1 MLEFSLHSRLRRTVL
16 VTGVFAS
23 GLLLLAQM
31 TRFSVAK
38 QWISEDEPDLAARAA
53 RLDPGNALLQNRL
66 GFLLLRESSDVASAL
81 PHLRRATELNP
92 LVAVYWSDLG
102 SACEIA
108 GMPDCAHGA
117 YEKAASLAPM
127 RPEFI
132 WLLANY
138 NLRAGDS
145 EGALRNFAR
154 YLHLEPEERDQVF
167 ALLHRG
173 IGDENLVWRSV
184 VRTSGNPLIELSY
197 LEFLERQAPQTAT
210 AAFWQ
215 ELVTEGKPLPLS
227 AALPWVDKLLD
238 NGKYDQ
244 ARRAWSDLQTSG
256 VLASGREDNNLVF
269 NGSFRGKLLDGGLDW
284 HLHREP
290 FVETEVAQ
298 SGSCRDGN
306 CLHISFSV
314 PHNADSEPAYQI
326 VPVEPERAY
335 LLSAFV
341 RSQDITSDSG
351 PRLRVV
357 DPQCPNCLDAATA
370 PALQTT
376 PWHKMEMTFTTGP
389 KTRAVKLSV
398 WRPRSRVF
406 PMEIGGEFWLDS
418 VSLTQASLT
427 PASKENP
434 SAP

>member
-1 MLEFSLHSRLRRTVL
+1 MLEFPLHSRLRRTVF
-16 VTGVFAS
+16 VAGVFAF
-23 GLLLLAQM
+23 GLLLLARM
-31 TRFSVAK
+31 TRLSVAR
-38 QWISEDEPDLAARAA
+38 QWINEDDPDLAARAA
-53 RLDPGNALLQNRL
+53 RLDPGNALMQNRL
-66 GFLLLRESSDVASAL
+66 GFLLLRESSDVSSAL

-92 LVAVYWSDLG
+92 LMAVYQSDLG
-102 SACEIA
+102 SGCEMA
-108 GMPDCAHGA
+108 GMPDCAHDA
-117 YEKAASLAPM
+117 DERAASLAPM
-127 RPEFI
+127 RPEFT

-138 NLRAGDS
+138 NLRAGDN
-145 EGALRNFAR
+145 EGALRGFAR
-154 YLHLEPEERDQVF
+154 YLHLAPGEREQVF

-173 IGDENLVWRSV
+173 IGDAGLVWRSV
-184 VRTSGNPLIELSY
+184 VRTSGSPLIELSY

-215 ELVTEGKPLPLS
+215 ELVAEGKPLPLS

-238 NGKYDQ
+238 NGKYDE

-256 VLASGREDNNLVF
+256 VLTGGREDNNLVF

-290 FVETEVAQ
+290 FVEAEVAQ
-298 SGSCRDGN
+298 PGSCRNGN

-326 VPVEPERAY
+326 VPVEPERSY
-335 LLSAFV
+335 SLSAFV
-341 RSQDITSDSG
+341 RSQEITSDSG

-357 DPQCPNCLDAATA
+357 DPQCPDCLDAATA

-376 PWHKMEMTFTTGP
+376 PWHKMETTFTTGP
-389 KTRAVKLSV
+389 RTRAVKLSV
-398 WRPRSRVF
+398 WRPRSRAF
-406 PMEIGGEFWLDS
+406 PMDIGGEFWLDS
-418 VSLTQASLT
+418 VSLT
-427 PASKENP
+427 PASRENT

>member
-1 MLEFSLHSRLRRTVL
+1 MVFVA
-16 VTGVFAS
+16 GVFAS
-23 GLLLLAQM
+23 GLLLLAQV
-31 TRFSVAK
+31 TRIAVAS

-53 RLDPGNALLQNRL
+53 RLDAGNALMQNRQ
-66 GFLLLRESSDVASAL
+66 GFLLLRESSDVSSAL

-108 GMPDCAHGA
+108 GMPDCAHDA
-117 YEKAASLAPM
+117 YERAASLAPM
-127 RPEFI
+127 RPEFT

-154 YLHLEPEERDQVF
+154 YLHLAPEERDQVF

-173 IGDENLVWRSV
+173 IGDADLVWNRV
-184 VRTSGNPLIELSY
+184 VHPSGSPLIEISY

-210 AAFWQ
+210 ETLWQ
-215 ELVTEGKPLPLS
+215 ELVAEGRPLS
-227 AALPWVDKLLD
+227 LPETLLWVDKLLD
-238 NGKYDQ
+238 NGKYNE
-244 ARRAWSDLQTSG
+244 ARHVWSDLENSG
-256 VLASGREDNNLVF
+256 VLPGRQGDNNLVF
-269 NGSFRGKLLDGGLDW
+269 NGSFREKLLDGGLDW
-284 HLHREP
+284 HLHPEP

-298 SGSCRDGN
+298 FCHDGN

-326 VPVEPERAY
+326 VPVEPERSY

-357 DPQCPNCLDAATA
+357 DPQCPECLDASSA
-370 PALQTT
+370 PVLQST
-376 PWHKMEMTFTTGP
+376 PWHKMELTFATGP

-398 WRPRSRVF
+398 WRPHSRVF
-406 PMEIGGEFWLDS
+406 PMDIGGEFWLDS
-418 VSLTQASLT
+418 VSLTPAPQENSFT
-427 PASKENP
+427 P
-434 SAP
+434 

>member
-16 VTGVFAS
+16 VTGVFVF
-23 GLLLLAQM
+23 GLLLLTQM
-31 TRFSVAK
+31 TRISVAR
-38 QWISEDEPDLAARAA
+38 QWISADEPDLAARAV

-66 GFLLLRESSDVASAL
+66 GFLLLRESSDVSSAL

-102 SACEIA
+102 SGCEIA
-108 GMPDCAHGA
+108 GMPDCAHDA
-117 YEKAASLAPM
+117 YERAAALAPM
-127 RPEFI
+127 RPEFT

-154 YLHLEPEERDQVF
+154 YLHLAPEERDQVF

-173 IGDENLVWRSV
+173 IGDENLIWRSV
-184 VRTSGNPLIELSY
+184 VRTSGNTLIEISF

-215 ELVTEGKPLPLS
+215 ELVAEGKPLPLPV
-227 AALPWVDKLLD
+227 ALPWVDKLLD
-238 NGKYDQ
+238 NGKYEE

-256 VLASGREDNNLVF
+256 ALPGGREDNNLVF

-298 SGSCRDGN
+298 ACRDGN

-326 VPVEPERAY
+326 VPVEPERSYA
-335 LLSAFV
+335 LSAFV

-357 DPQCPNCLDAATA
+357 DPKCPECLDASTA
-370 PALQTT
+370 PALETT
-376 PWHKMEMTFTTGP
+376 PWHKMEMTFATGS

-398 WRPRSRVF
+398 WRPRSRAF
-406 PMEIGGEFWLDS
+406 PMDIGGEFWLDS
-418 VSLTQASLT
+418 VSLTPVSR
-427 PASKENP
+427 ENS